1 VAAVRKPGEKDVV
14 ARGETAHSRSDLLD
28 DSSAFV
34 AEDNGKIGR
43 MDALRH
49 VQVGVANAARRDANL
64 QLARLR
70 RVELEF
76 LDDERFFEGV
86 KDGGQH

>member
-34 AEDNGKIGR
+34 AEDDGKIGR

-49 VQVGVANAARRDANL
+49 VQVGVANAARRNANL
-64 QLARLR
+64 QLARLG

-76 LDDERFFEGV
+76 LDDERLFERV
-86 KDGGQH
+86 KDGAPH

>member
-34 AEDNGKIGR
+34 AEDDGKSGR

-49 VQVGVANAARRDANL
+49 VQVGVANAARRNANL
-64 QLARLR
+64 QLPRLR
-70 RVELEF
+70 RVELEL
-76 LDDERFFEGV
+76 LDDERLFERV
-86 KDGGQH
+86 KDGAPH

>member
-14 ARGETAHSRSDLLD
+14 ARGETVHSRSDLLD

-34 AEDNGKIGR
+34 AEDDGKIGR

-49 VQVGVANAARRDANL
+49 VQIGVANAARRHADP

-70 RVELEF
+70 RVELEL
-76 LDDERFFEGV
+76 LDDQWFFEGV
-86 KDGGQH
+86 KDRGPH

>member
-1 VAAVRKPGEKDVV
+1 VAAVRKPREKDVV

-34 AEDNGKIGR
+34 AEDDGKIGR

-49 VQVGVANAARRDANL
+49 VQVGVANAARRYANL
-64 QLARLR
+64 QLTRLR

-76 LDDERFFEGV
+76 FDDERFFERV
-86 KDGGQH
+86 KDGGPH

>member
-34 AEDNGKIGR
+34 AEDDGKIGR
-43 MDALRH
+43 MDALRD
-49 VQVGVANAARRDANL
+49 VQVGVANAARRHADL
-64 QLARLR
+64 QLTRLR
-70 RVELEF
+70 RVELEL
-76 LDDERFFEGV
+76 LDDERLFERV
-86 KDGGQH
+86 KDSGAH